1 MPDSLFIDTWGWIAL
16 YNKREPRHKE
26 ATAFYRKFRLQ
37 GGKIYTSDYVLDE
50 TFTLLFKR
58 IHGKAAADA
67 LRLINLACTQGYVD
81 IVPVSTQLF
90 ERAIQFR
97 LKLHDKPGISFTDL
111 TSMLVMKEQGIS
123 LILTEDDH
131 FSQVGMSF
139 ISPL

>member
-1 MPDSLFIDTWGWIAL
+1 MSDRLFIDTWGWVVL

-26 ATAFYRKFRLQ
+26 ANTFYRKFRLH

-58 IHGKAAADA
+58 VAGKSAADA
-67 LRLINLACTQGYVD
+67 LRLIQLACTQGYVE
-81 IVPVSTQLF
+81 IVPVSPQLF
-90 ERAIQFR
+90 ERAIQLR

-111 TSMLVMKEQGIS
+111 TSMLVMKEQGIP

-131 FSQVGMSF
+131 FSQVSMSF
-139 ISPL
+139 TRPI

>member
-1 MPDSLFIDTWGWIAL
+1 MPDSLFIDTWGWIVL

-26 ATAFYRKFRLQ
+26 VNSFYRKFRLH

-58 IHGKAAADA
+58 VPGKAAAEA
-67 LRLINLACTQGYVD
+67 LQLIHLACTQGYVE
-81 IVPVSTQLF
+81 IVPVLPLF
-90 ERAIQFR
+90 EKTIQLR
-97 LKLHDKPGISFTDL
+97 LKLNDKPGISFTDL
-111 TSMLVMKEQGIS
+111 ASMLVMKEHRIS

-139 ISPL
+139 SRPRL

>member
-1 MPDSLFIDTWGWIAL
+1 MPDRLFIDTWGWIVL

-26 ATAFYRKFRLQ
+26 VNTFYRKFRLH

-58 IHGKAAADA
+58 VAGKSAADA
-67 LRLINLACTQGYVD
+67 LRLIQLACTQGYVE
-81 IVPVSTQLF
+81 IVPVSPKVF
-90 ERAIQFR
+90 EKAIQLR

-111 TSMLVMKEQGIS
+111 TSMLVMKGQGIP

-131 FSQVGMSF
+131 FSHVGMSF
-139 ISPL
+139 TRPL